1 MSKSKGKS
9 SDISVRVIEHN
20 KYDDTYN
27 NYVVYGIKGSKINN
41 VIINTIRR
49 SILEMIPT
57 YAFDKEDI
65 VITKNSSIYNNDY
78 MRLRLSQFPI
88 INVDNPRET
97 IEKSLELEYEAN
109 ITSFEQKIE
118 DIDVIKRKEEIK
130 NLEKSQNFTMV
141 VNVKNTSS
149 SVLNVTTDTNG
160 VKFYYRGKLTE
171 SPYKRKLLIIKLKP
185 GEEFSCNAASI
196 LNIGMKYVN
205 HQATSVCVFAEPEQ
219 QSSNEFKL
227 NIESLKQIPEKE
239 IIIRACLIINKKLQN
254 YLDIITDKIKKYE
267 SEKISDQYSI
277 DTKPEDTNNEEI
289 SQSSSDRDENTELE
303 VHRTKGFITIENES
317 HTFGNLISRML
328 QDHESILFAGYK
340 IDHLLIKEATIGYKT
355 DGTDILEIFND
366 SINEAISIYE
376 SIIDK
381 FEKV

>member
-1 MSKSKGKS
+1 MSKKGKS
-9 SDISVRVIEHN
+9 SDITVRVIEQN

-27 NYVVYGIKGSKINN
+27 NYVIYGIKGTKINN
-41 VIINTIRR
+41 VIMNTIRR
-49 SILEMIPT
+49 CIIDMIPT
-57 YAFDKEDI
+57 YAFDKEEI
-65 VITKNSSIYNNDY
+65 AITKNSSIYNNDY

-88 INVDNPRET
+88 INVDNSRET
-97 IEKSLELEYEAN
+97 IERSLELEYEAN
-109 ITSFEQKIE
+109 ISSFEQKIE
-118 DIDVIKRKEEIK
+118 DIDIIKKKEEMR

-141 VNVKNTSS
+141 VNIKNTSS
-149 SVLNVTTDTNG
+149 SVLNVTTDTDG

-185 GEEFSCNAASI
+185 GEEFSCNAASM

-205 HQATSVCVFAEPEQ
+205 HMATSVCVFAEPEA
-219 QSSNEFKL
+219 SDEYKL

-239 IIIRACLIINKKLQN
+239 LVIRACLIINKKLQN

-277 DTKPEDTNNEEI
+277 ETKPENESNEET
-289 SQSSSDRDENTELE
+289 SSSTDINENTELE

-376 SIIDK
+376 TLINK
-381 FEKV
+381 FEKL

>member
-1 MSKSKGKS
+1 MSKKGKS
-9 SDISVRVIEHN
+9 SDITVRVIEQN

-27 NYVVYGIKGSKINN
+27 NYVIYGIKGTKINN
-41 VIINTIRR
+41 VIMNTIRR
-49 SILEMIPT
+49 CIIDMIPT
-57 YAFDKEDI
+57 YAFDKEEI
-65 VITKNSSIYNNDY
+65 AITKNSSIYNNDY

-88 INVDNPRET
+88 INVDNSRET
-97 IEKSLELEYEAN
+97 IERSLELEYEAN
-109 ITSFEQKIE
+109 ISSFEQKIE
-118 DIDVIKRKEEIK
+118 DIDIIKKKEEMK

-149 SVLNVTTDTNG
+149 SVLNVTTDTDG

-185 GEEFSCNAASI
+185 GEDFSCNAASM

-205 HQATSVCVFAEPEQ
+205 HMATSVCVFAEPEQ
-219 QSSNEFKL
+219 EASDEYKL

-239 IIIRACLIINKKLQN
+239 LVIRACLIINKKLQN

-277 DTKPEDTNNEEI
+277 ETKPENESNEET
-289 SQSSSDRDENTELE
+289 SSSTDINENTELE
-303 VHRTKGFITIENES
+303 VHRIKGFITIENES

-376 SIIDK
+376 TLINK
-381 FEKV
+381 FEKL

>member
-1 MSKSKGKS
+1 MSKKEKS

-27 NYVVYGIKGSKINN
+27 NYVIYGIKGSKINN
-41 VIINTIRR
+41 VIMNTIRR
-49 SILEMIPT
+49 CIIDMIPT
-57 YAFDKEDI
+57 YAFDKDDI

-88 INVDNPRET
+88 INVDNSRET

-109 ITSFEQKIE
+109 ISSFEQKIE
-118 DIDVIKRKEEIK
+118 DINIIKKKEEMK

-149 SVLNVTTDTNG
+149 SVLNITTDTDG
-160 VKFYYRGKLTE
+160 VKFYYRGKLIE

-185 GEEFSCNAASI
+185 GEEFSCNAASM

-205 HQATSVCVFAEPEQ
+205 HMATSVCVFAEPEIN
-219 QSSNEFKL
+219 SSDEYKL

-239 IIIRACLIINKKLQN
+239 LVIRACLIINKKLQN

-277 DTKPEDTNNEEI
+277 ETKTEETSNED
-289 SQSSSDRDENTELE
+289 SQLSTDIDVNTELE

-328 QDHESILFAGYK
+328 QNHDAILFAGYK

-355 DGTDILEIFND
+355 DGSDILDIFND
-366 SINEAISIYE
+366 SINEAINIYE
-376 SIIDK
+376 SLIDK
-381 FEKV
+381 FEKLR

>member
-1 MSKSKGKS
+1 
-9 SDISVRVIEHN
+9 
-20 KYDDTYN
+20 
-27 NYVVYGIKGSKINN
+27 
-41 VIINTIRR
+41 
-49 SILEMIPT
+49 MIPT
-57 YAFDKEDI
+57 YAFDKDDI

-88 INVDNPRET
+88 INVDNSRET

-109 ITSFEQKIE
+109 ISSFEQKIE
-118 DIDVIKRKEEIK
+118 DIDIIKKKEEMK

-149 SVLNVTTDTNG
+149 SVLNITTDTDG
-160 VKFYYRGKLTE
+160 VKFYYRGKLIE

-185 GEEFSCNAASI
+185 GEEFSCNAASM

-205 HQATSVCVFAEPEQ
+205 HMATSVCVFAEPEAK
-219 QSSNEFKL
+219 SSDEYKL

-239 IIIRACLIINKKLQN
+239 LVIRACLIINKKLQN

-277 DTKPEDTNNEEI
+277 ETKTEETSNED
-289 SQSSSDRDENTELE
+289 SQLSTDIDVNTELE
-303 VHRTKGFITIENES
+303 VHRIKGFITIENES

-328 QDHESILFAGYK
+328 QNHDAILFAGYK

-355 DGTDILEIFND
+355 DGSDILDIFND
-366 SINEAISIYE
+366 SINEAINIYE
-376 SIIDK
+376 SLIDK
-381 FEKV
+381 FEKLR

>member
-1 MSKSKGKS
+1 MSKKEKS

-27 NYVVYGIKGSKINN
+27 NYVIYGIKGSKINN
-41 VIINTIRR
+41 VIMNTIRR
-49 SILEMIPT
+49 CIIDMIPT
-57 YAFDKEDI
+57 YAFDKDDI

-88 INVDNPRET
+88 INVDNSRET

-109 ITSFEQKIE
+109 ISSFEQKIE
-118 DIDVIKRKEEIK
+118 DIDIIKKKEEMK

-160 VKFYYRGKLTE
+160 VKFYYRGKLIE

-185 GEEFSCNAASI
+185 GEEFSCNAASM

-205 HQATSVCVFAEPEQ
+205 HMATSVCVFAEPETN
-219 QSSNEFKL
+219 SSDEYKL

-239 IIIRACLIINKKLQN
+239 LVIRACLIINKKLQN

-277 DTKPEDTNNEEI
+277 ETKTEETSNED
-289 SQSSSDRDENTELE
+289 SQLSTDIDVNTELE
-303 VHRTKGFITIENES
+303 VHRIKGFITIENES

-328 QDHESILFAGYK
+328 QNHDAILFAGYK

-355 DGTDILEIFND
+355 DGSDILDIFND
-366 SINEAISIYE
+366 SINEAINIYE
-376 SIIDK
+376 SLIDK
-381 FEKV
+381 FEKLR

>member
-1 MSKSKGKS
+1 MSKKGKS
-9 SDISVRVIEHN
+9 SDITVRVIEQN

-27 NYVVYGIKGSKINN
+27 NYVIYGIKGTKINN
-41 VIINTIRR
+41 VIMNTIRR
-49 SILEMIPT
+49 CIIDMIPT
-57 YAFDKEDI
+57 YAFDKEEI
-65 VITKNSSIYNNDY
+65 AITKNSSIYNNDY

-88 INVDNPRET
+88 INVDNSRET

-109 ITSFEQKIE
+109 ISSFEQKIE
-118 DIDVIKRKEEIK
+118 DIDIIKKKEEMR

-149 SVLNVTTDTNG
+149 SVLNVTTDTDG

-185 GEEFSCNAASI
+185 GEEFICNAASM

-205 HQATSVCVFAEPEQ
+205 HMTTSVCVFAEPEPEA
-219 QSSNEFKL
+219 SDEYKL

-239 IIIRACLIINKKLQN
+239 LVIRACLIINKKLQN

-277 DTKPEDTNNEEI
+277 DTTTKDESNEE
-289 SQSSSDRDENTELE
+289 SSSSTDINENTELE
-303 VHRTKGFITIENES
+303 VHRIKGFITIENES

-376 SIIDK
+376 TLINK
-381 FEKV
+381 FEKL

>member
-1 MSKSKGKS
+1 MSKKGKS
-9 SDISVRVIEHN
+9 SDITVRVIEQN

-27 NYVVYGIKGSKINN
+27 NYVIYGIKGTKINN
-41 VIINTIRR
+41 VIMNTIRR
-49 SILEMIPT
+49 CIIDMIPT
-57 YAFDKEDI
+57 YAFDKEEI
-65 VITKNSSIYNNDY
+65 AITKNSSIYNNDY

-88 INVDNPRET
+88 INVDNSRET

-109 ITSFEQKIE
+109 ISSFEQKIE
-118 DIDVIKRKEEIK
+118 DIDIIKKKEEMK

-149 SVLNVTTDTNG
+149 SVLNVTTDTDG

-185 GEEFSCNAASI
+185 GEEFSCNATSM

-205 HQATSVCVFAEPEQ
+205 HMATSVCVFAEPEQ
-219 QSSNEFKL
+219 EASDEYKL

-239 IIIRACLIINKKLQN
+239 LVIRACLIINKKLQN

-277 DTKPEDTNNEEI
+277 ETKPENESNEET
-289 SQSSSDRDENTELE
+289 SSSTDINENTELE
-303 VHRTKGFITIENES
+303 VHRIKGFITIENES

-376 SIIDK
+376 TLINK
-381 FEKV
+381 FEKL

>member
-1 MSKSKGKS
+1 
-9 SDISVRVIEHN
+9 
-20 KYDDTYN
+20 
-27 NYVVYGIKGSKINN
+27 
-41 VIINTIRR
+41 
-49 SILEMIPT
+49 
-57 YAFDKEDI
+57 
-65 VITKNSSIYNNDY
+65 

-88 INVDNPRET
+88 INVDNSRET
-97 IEKSLELEYEAN
+97 IERSLELEYEAN
-109 ITSFEQKIE
+109 ISSFEQKIE
-118 DIDVIKRKEEIK
+118 DIDIIKKKEEMK

-149 SVLNVTTDTNG
+149 SVLNVTTDTDG

-185 GEEFSCNAASI
+185 GEDFSCNAASM

-205 HQATSVCVFAEPEQ
+205 HMATSVCVFAEPEQ
-219 QSSNEFKL
+219 EASDEYKL

-239 IIIRACLIINKKLQN
+239 LVIRACLIINKKLQN

-277 DTKPEDTNNEEI
+277 ETKPENESNEET
-289 SQSSSDRDENTELE
+289 SSSTDINENTELE
-303 VHRTKGFITIENES
+303 VHRIKGFITIENES

-376 SIIDK
+376 TLINK
-381 FEKV
+381 FEKL